1 LGARLT
7 DAGGEVVRSSAIPFG
22 WLLGGLL
29 ALAACGSDR
38 EELAELRDRQDE
50 ILERLSKLEA
60 AEKQEAEQPRTP
72 RGAEAQDH
80 GDIIYRIDVGSSPTI
95 GNPDAAVTIVEFSD
109 FQCPY
114 CARTAPLL
122 RQILERHGDDV
133 RLVYKHFPLSF
144 HPQARS
150 AARAAL
156 AAQDQRAFW
165 EMHDL
170 LFEHSERLGE
180 ARFADLARRA
190 GLDVERFSRDYDT
203 RAVDYDR
210 RIDEDY
216 AQGLT
221 VNVRG
226 TPTLFVNGRRVRV
239 RTVDGISAMI
249 DEELERASSS

>member
-1 LGARLT
+1 
-7 DAGGEVVRSSAIPFG
+7 VVRRSAFPSR
-22 WLLGGLL
+22 WLLGCLL
-29 ALAACGSDR
+29 ALGACGADR
-38 EELAELRDRQDE
+38 EELAELRGRQDE

-60 AEKQEAEQPRTP
+60 EERQGAGQARTP
-72 RGAEAQDH
+72 GEAEAQDD
-80 GDIIYRIDVGSSPTI
+80 GDVVYRIDVGNSPTI
-95 GNPDAAVTIVEFSD
+95 GKPDAAVTIVEFSD

-114 CARTAPLL
+114 CARTAPVL
-122 RQILERHGDDV
+122 REVLERYRDDV

-144 HPQARS
+144 HPQARP

-156 AAQDQRAFW
+156 AAHDQRAFW

-180 ARFADLARRA
+180 ARFEDLARRA
-190 GLDVERFSRDYDT
+190 GLDVERFTSDYDS
-203 RAVDYDR
+203 RAADYDR

-226 TPTLFVNGRRVRV
+226 TPTVFVNGRRVRV
-239 RTVDGISAMI
+239 RTVDGISAII